1 MILDY
6 PGEVCHHN
14 CPYKREA
21 EGDLTCTE
29 RRQNEAGSRDWKDE
43 ATDQRVLAAARS
55 CGRRG
60 MGSPLEAPE
69 RVGPS
74 EIYFETLIFNCEV
87 MKCFFITSHQGY
99 DTLLQ
104 QT

>member
-1 MILDY
+1 
-6 PGEVCHHN
+6 
-14 CPYKREA
+14 
-21 EGDLTCTE
+21 
-29 RRQNEAGSRDWKDE
+29 
-43 ATDQRVLAAARS
+43 
-55 CGRRG
+55 
-60 MGSPLEAPE
+60 MGSPLETPE

-87 MKCFFITSHQGY
+87 MKFFFITSHQGY